1 MYYCTESFQIMGSN
15 ESGLSWKAFWGISV
29 FITKESTGNLSI
41 KNLRHFLNLISLWDE
56 KKSVLS
62 TFVLDSAL

>member
-29 FITKESTGNLSI
+29 FITKESTGNQE
-41 KNLRHFLNLISLWDE
+41 FE
-56 KKSVLS
+56 
-62 TFVLDSAL
+62 ALFKFNIIVG